1 VNSYYVYILTNYS
14 KTLYTGVTNNLH
26 RRVYEHKKKLIP
38 GFTQKYNINQL
49 VYYEETSDVREAISR
64 EKQIKGWLRA
74 KKIALIES
82 KNPQWLDLSFD
93 WYEK

>member
-1 VNSYYVYILTNYS
+1 VNSYYIYILTNYS